1 MWHLF
6 DAWRTDVRH
15 ASRRIVRAP
24 LLSAVVVATL
34 ALAIAANTTIF
45 SLLKSTVLR
54 TLPVQDPESLISIGA
69 TDIKTNAYSALS
81 LTALDALRESQTSF
95 SALAA
100 YVSGIVRVETQGN
113 SFDVG
118 VEGVTPE
125 YFSVL
130 GVGAHSGRVLSA
142 ADDRLAAV
150 AVVSRRLANRLFG
163 NVDPIGSTL
172 VIDGRQ
178 VTVIGV
184 AAQNFIGVRM
194 DGGDDVFL
202 PIAYLRFIQS
212 GDPKSVPR
220 AQQLIGRLTPAASLE
235 AARAEVLGRWPGIQ
249 RQIIATSPPSQRSSV
264 EDQRLSV
271 ESFARGFSGI
281 RDRYGNSLQ
290 LVMALAGAL
299 LIVGCLNLSGL
310 MLARGITRQHEF
322 ALRTALG
329 ASRYRLFQQT
339 LIDGVLLSVAAL
351 LLALPLAHWTSAWLT
366 SMVSVA
372 RAIPIGRT
380 TPDLE
385 AALLATAVSVA
396 GGIAIGLLPARRAM
410 AGRLEEMLRARGM
423 ARRVPVA
430 LRAVVIA
437 QVAMSMMLV
446 VVAGLFA
453 TTLSNLYENDL
464 QRRADPVLFT
474 RLARNPLERSTILG
488 PKYFQQLQDRLAS
501 IPGARGSSMSVF
513 YPAYMG
519 FFNGMPMDTVV
530 SVDDGATSA
539 ALTDYV
545 TPGFFDTY
553 AIARLRGRDF
563 TWTDTDQSP
572 KVAIVNERLAR
583 KLSPSGDVLGRH
595 VQVTS
600 GARDTLEVVGVVAD
614 ATITNIRERQVP
626 GLYRALAQDVSR
638 GQNPMVH
645 LRVTGDLVAAQR
657 AYVDTVN
664 AAGGFIVRAVF
675 TMDGWID
682 NAVLEQRMIAGMAG
696 VAALLTMTLAV
707 VGLFGLLVYSVTVR
721 VREIGVRIAVGATQ
735 RSIVRMVLRDG
746 LLIVITG
753 LMVGIPIA
761 LSAAWMLRSQLYGM
775 SAADPRVMIGATLLF
790 LAITAVASIVPA
802 RQAARMQPTAAL
814 RQQ

>member
-310 MLARGITRQHEF
+310 MLARGITRKHEF

-572 KVAIVNERLAR
+572 KVAIVNETLAR
-583 KLSPSGDVLGRH
+583 KLSPPGDVLGRH

-682 NAVLEQRMIAGMAG
+682 NAVLEQRLIAGMAG

-775 SAADPRVMIGATLLF
+775 SAADPRAMIGATLLF

>member
-1 MWHLF
+1 M
-6 DAWRTDVRH
+6 
-15 ASRRIVRAP
+15 
-24 LLSAVVVATL
+24 LSAVVVGTL

-45 SLLKSTVLR
+45 SLLKPTVLR
-54 TLPVQDPESLISIGA
+54 TLAVQDPESLISIGA
-69 TDIKTNAYSALS
+69 TDIKTNAYSVLS

-100 YVSGIVRVETQGN
+100 YVSGIVRVETEG
-113 SFDVG
+113 SSLDVG

-125 YFSVL
+125 YFTVL
-130 GVGAHSGRVLSA
+130 AVGAHWGRVLSV
-142 ADDRLAAV
+142 ADDRLAAL
-150 AVVSRRLANRLFG
+150 AVVSRRLADRLFG
-163 NVDPIGSTL
+163 NADPVGSTL
-172 VIDGRQ
+172 VIDAHQ

-184 AAQNFIGVRM
+184 AAEDFTGVRM

-202 PIAYLRFIQS
+202 PIAYLRFIQG

-220 AQQLIGRLTPAASLE
+220 AQQLIGRLAPGVSIE
-235 AARAEVLGRWPGIQ
+235 AARVEVLGRWPNIQ
-249 RQIIATSPPSQRSSV
+249 RQIIATLPPPQHSIV

-271 ESFARGFSGI
+271 ESFARGLSGI

-299 LIVGCLNLSGL
+299 LIVGCVNLSGL

-322 ALRTALG
+322 AMRTALG

-385 AALLATAVSVA
+385 ATLLATAISVA
-396 GGIAIGLLPARRAM
+396 AGIVIGLLPARRAM
-410 AGRLEEMLRARGM
+410 AGRFEEILRGRGT
-423 ARRVPVA
+423 APRVQGA

-453 TTLSNLYENDL
+453 TTLSNLYANDL
-464 QRRADPVLFT
+464 QRRSDPVLFT
-474 RLARNPLERSTILG
+474 RLARNPLDRSTILG
-488 PKYFQQLQDRLAS
+488 REYFQQLQDQLAL
-501 IPGARGSSMSVF
+501 IHGARRSSMSMF

-519 FFNGMPMDTVV
+519 FFSGMPMDTVIG
-530 SVDDGATSA
+530 VDGGATSP

-563 TWTDTDQSP
+563 AWTDTEHSP
-572 KVAIVNERLAR
+572 KVAIVNETLAR
-583 KLSPSGDVLGRH
+583 KLSPGGDVLGRH
-595 VQVTS
+595 VEVTS
-600 GARDTLEVVGVVAD
+600 GAARDTVEVIGVVAD
-614 ATITNIRERQVP
+614 ATITNIRERHVP
-626 GLYRALAQDVSR
+626 GLYRAMMQDPRR

-645 LRVTGDLVAAQR
+645 LRVTGDLAAAQR

-682 NAVLEQRMIAGMAG
+682 NAVVEQRLIAGMAG
-696 VAALLTMTLAV
+696 AAALLTMTLAA
-707 VGLFGLLVYSVTVR
+707 VGVFGLLAYSVSAR
-721 VREIGVRIAVGATQ
+721 VREIGVRIAVGAT
-735 RSIVRMVLRDG
+735 RGVIVRMVLQDSLMVVIPG
-746 LLIVITG
+746 LLI
-753 LMVGIPIA
+753 GIPVA
-761 LSAAWMLRSQLYGM
+761 LSAAWMLRSQLYGV
-775 SAADPRVMIGATLLF
+775 SAAEPRIVLGAALLF
-790 LAITAVASIVPA
+790 LAIAAVASSLPA
-802 RQAARMQPTAAL
+802 RRAARMQPTEAL
-814 RQQ
+814 RQE

>member
-1 MWHLF
+1 
-6 DAWRTDVRH
+6 
-15 ASRRIVRAP
+15 
-24 LLSAVVVATL
+24 
-34 ALAIAANTTIF
+34 
-45 SLLKSTVLR
+45 
-54 TLPVQDPESLISIGA
+54 
-69 TDIKTNAYSALS
+69 
-81 LTALDALRESQTSF
+81 
-95 SALAA
+95 
-100 YVSGIVRVETQGN
+100 
-113 SFDVG
+113 
-118 VEGVTPE
+118 
-125 YFSVL
+125 
-130 GVGAHSGRVLSA
+130 
-142 ADDRLAAV
+142 
-150 AVVSRRLANRLFG
+150 VSRRLANRLFG

-299 LIVGCLNLSGL
+299 LIVGYLNPSGL
-310 MLARGITRQHEF
+310 MLARGITRKHEF

-488 PKYFQQLQDRLAS
+488 PKYFQQLRDRLAS

-572 KVAIVNERLAR
+572 KVAIVNETLAR

-682 NAVLEQRMIAGMAG
+682 NAVLEQRLIAGMAG

>member
-100 YVSGIVRVETQGN
+100 YASGIVRVETQGN

-281 RDRYGNSLQ
+281 RDRYGDSLQ

-310 MLARGITRQHEF
+310 MLARGITRKHEF

-572 KVAIVNERLAR
+572 KVAIVNETLAR
-583 KLSPSGDVLGRH
+583 KLSPPGDVLGRH

-682 NAVLEQRMIAGMAG
+682 NAVLEQRLIAGMAG

-775 SAADPRVMIGATLLF
+775 SAADPRAMIGATLLF

>member
-54 TLPVQDPESLISIGA
+54 TLPVQDPDSLISIGA

-423 ARRVPVA
+423 ALRVPVA

-572 KVAIVNERLAR
+572 KVAIVNETLAR

-645 LRVTGDLVAAQR
+645 LRATGDLVAAQR

-682 NAVLEQRMIAGMAG
+682 NAVLEQRLIAGMAG

-735 RSIVRMVLRDG
+735 RSIIRMVLRDG
-746 LLIVITG
+746 LLIVIPR
-753 LMVGIPIA
+753 LMMGIPIA

-775 SAADPRVMIGATLLF
+775 SAADPGIVGGAALLF
-790 LAITAVASIVPA
+790 LSIAAVASGLPA
-802 RQAARMQPTAAL
+802 RRAARLPPTEAL
-814 RQQ
+814 RQE